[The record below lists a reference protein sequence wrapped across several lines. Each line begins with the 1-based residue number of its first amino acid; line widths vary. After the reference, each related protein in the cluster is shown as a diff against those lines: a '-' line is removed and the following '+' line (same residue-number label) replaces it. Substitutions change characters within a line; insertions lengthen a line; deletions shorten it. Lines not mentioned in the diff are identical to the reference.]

1 MKIPPDSWRSS
12 FGGRLGMTIE
22 AMTPGH
28 AEAVLEIGAEHCNPN
43 GVCHGGAI
51 FTLADDSMGG
61 AIHPL
66 CPPDHVPAA
75 TQVNVHY
82 ARSVRAG
89 DTIRVSTDVLSQG
102 RRTAVVE
109 SRVTDGSGRLVAL
122 LSASYLIV
130 GARYAAERSDGE
142 PDGESVEA

>member
-1 MKIPPDSWRSS
+1 
-12 FGGRLGMTIE
+12 MTFE
-22 AMTPGH
+22 AAAPGH
-28 AEAVLEIGAEHCNPN
+28 TEATLKIAAEHCNPN
-43 GVCHGGAI
+43 RVCHGGAI

-61 AIHPL
+61 AVHPL
-66 CPPDHVPAA
+66 CPPGYVPAA

-89 DTIRVSTDVLSQG
+89 DTIRVSTDVLSHG

-109 SRVTDGSGRLVAL
+109 SRVTDGDGRLVAL

-130 GARYAAERSDGE
+130 RARYAGE
-142 PDGESVEA
+142 PDEELEQE